1 VSAADPPVAVPEQAA
16 IAAPPSAP
24 TEAPSQ
30 PIVEQT
36 VDSAAGQGNTGVLR
50 INSRPWSRVYVDGR
64 MLGSTP
70 QMNIVLG
77 AGRHTVTLVNPDFG
91 LQRVLTVQI
100 KPNETVTKIIELQE

>member
-1 VSAADPPVAVPEQAA
+1 
-16 IAAPPSAP
+16 
-24 TEAPSQ
+24 
-30 PIVEQT
+30 
-36 VDSAAGQGNTGVLR
+36 
-50 INSRPWSRVYVDGR
+50 

-70 QMNIVLG
+70 QMSIVLG